1 MSIAPAKPVFA
12 VGHRGASAYAPENT
26 VAAFDEAIR
35 LGAKAVEFDVRLTAD
50 GFPIILHDD
59 TVDRT
64 TNGNGPL
71 LQFTRFDLLR
81 LDAGSWMHCRFAG
94 TRIPT
99 LDEALLA
106 IGPFARPVLELKVP
120 IPADLLLHHLRK
132 YDLEEEALVLSFE
145 EAWLRPLRTAS
156 RDLALGL
163 LADEWSPT
171 LPDRAAALSPGC
183 FVGSRGGTRP
193 FESTTARGA
202 LGAEQQLKNGAAAG
216 GDPEGQ
222 TGGASGGEMGGGGG
236 VLCLNV
242 DCLGTAQVAAA
253 EARGLEVWCF
263 TANDVGMVAA
273 CAAMGVS
280 GIITDKPDLIRA
292 R

>member
-1 MSIAPAKPVFA
+1 MASAGVRRVVFAGLPGVLYTPVMQLPPEKPVIA

-35 LGAKAVEFDVRLTAD
+35 LGAKAVEFDLRLTAD
-50 GFPIILHDD
+50 GIPVVLHDD

-64 TNGNGPL
+64 TNGRGAISEL
-71 LQFTRFDLLR
+71 SRLDILR
-81 LDAGSWMHCRFAG
+81 LDAGSWLHCRFVG

-106 IGPFARPVLELKVP
+106 IGPHAQPVIELKVP
-120 IPADLLLHHLRK
+120 VPPELLLQHLRK
-132 YDLEEEALVLSFE
+132 YDLEGEALVLSFE
-145 EAWLRPLRTAS
+145 EAWLHPLRRAS
-156 RDLALGL
+156 RELSLGL
-163 LADEWSPT
+163 LSDVWA
-171 LPDRAAALSPGC
+171 PDVPARAAALSPG
-183 FVGSRGGTRP
+183 
-193 FESTTARGA
+193 
-202 LGAEQQLKNGAAAG
+202 
-216 GDPEGQ
+216 
-222 TGGASGGEMGGGGG
+222 GGGL
-236 VLCLNV
+236 VCLNV
-242 DCLGTAQVAAA
+242 DVLGTAQVAAC
-253 EARGLEVWCF
+253 EGQGLEVWCF